1 MVTDDS
7 ELRHFLEMLDASD
20 VNVTDWEA
28 NFIESN
34 LQRDHFSAKQR
45 EIVMKM
51 IEKYG
56 QRIGFN

>member
-1 MVTDDS
+1 MLTDDS

-28 NFIESN
+28 TFIESN
-34 LQRDHFSAKQR
+34 LQREHFSAKQR

-56 QRIGFN
+56 QRVGFN